1 MARRVKVA
9 FWVSLILPL
18 VALSVLM
25 LRAFDPYTRPVA
37 YTLYA
42 LGWVLFIAALS
53 GSARVRQGVS
63 ERRGAITGWWQTW
76 QRAVITALALGA
88 IGVLGIV
95 LLPVGHSELDELPV
109 TTLAPR
115 IDADLTELEREAG
128 KLNALRARVAPLFA
142 AGNLDNG
149 EAKATLAGAWAGYY
163 DNAVVLDQWVNAY
176 KFFYRI
182 NPIKHEGLNSRSF
195 LIAYTALVLQV
206 RHGLV
211 IVNSVG
217 NNRNLETWLDEA
229 HPEFGLASR
238 SYFQFRQGLTRPDT
252 LTRMNA
258 GFAYLKLLDK
268 AGRLSGDRE
277 QRLVAL
283 AEENYGEAMLALGKE
298 PEVVAD
304 NPLDYFE
311 ATAFLGWFPL
321 QKAIAVGMS
330 EIRTTGRENFV
341 SDADVATAYQKLE
354 PGDVLL
360 ERRNWYLTNVGLPGF
375 WPHAAY
381 YTGSLE
387 DLDKYFTGE
396 DVLQVT
402 EGQPPSQYLKAKFPE
417 AFAKYQANCEHDPCR
432 VIEAVGEG
440 VILNSLEHS
449 ARADYL
455 AALRPKQSKAD
466 KLNSLLRAYSH
477 FGKPY
482 DYDFDFVTDTA
493 IVCSELVYKCVQP
506 VGERQGVT
514 FNLVTTSGRL
524 VLPPN
529 NIIRKFDEEYG
540 KPEAQLDFVLFF
552 DGNEEQQR
560 AIERGVDELR
570 ASWRRPKWD
579 VAQP

>member
-1 MARRVKVA
+1 MARRIKVA

-37 YTLYA
+37 YALYA
-42 LGWVLFIAALS
+42 SGWVLFIVALA
-53 GSARVRQGVS
+53 GSTRVRQGVS
-63 ERRGAITGWWQTW
+63 DRRGAIVSWWQDW
-76 QRAVITALALGA
+76 QRPVITAVALGA
-88 IGVLGIV
+88 IGILGVV
-95 LLPVGHSELDELPV
+95 LLPVGHSNLDELPV
-109 TTLAPR
+109 TILGPR
-115 IDADLTELEREAG
+115 IEKDLGDLEREARQ
-128 KLNALRARVAPLFA
+128 LNAVRARVAPLFA
-142 AGNLDNG
+142 AASLDNG
-149 EAKATLAGAWAGYY
+149 EAKAALAGAWASYY
-163 DNAVVLDQWVNAY
+163 DNAVALDQWVNAY

-182 NPIKHEGLNSRSF
+182 NPLEHEGLNSRAF
-195 LIAYTALVLQV
+195 LIAYTSLVLQV
-206 RHGLV
+206 RHGLTLV
-211 IVNSVG
+211 SSVG

-229 HPEFGLASR
+229 HPELGLNTR

-252 LTRMNA
+252 LMRLNA
-258 GFAYLKLLDK
+258 GFGYLQILDK
-268 AGRLSGDRE
+268 AGRLQGERE
-277 QRLVAL
+277 RRLVEIAT
-283 AEENYGEAMLALGKE
+283 ENYREAMISLGKK

-311 ATAFLGWFPL
+311 ATAFTGWFPL

-341 SDADVATAYQKLE
+341 SEADVATAYKKLE

-381 YTGSLE
+381 YTGSLA
-387 DLDKYFTGE
+387 DLDAYFVGE
-396 DVLQVT
+396 EVT
-402 EGQPPSQYLKAKFPE
+402 AITNGLSLSQYLKEKFP
-417 AFAKYQANCEHDPCR
+417 AVHAKYQANCEHDPCR

-466 KLNSLLRAYSH
+466 KLGSLLRAFGH
-477 FGKPY
+477 FSKPY
-482 DYDFDFVTDTA
+482 DYDFDFITDTA

-506 VGERQGVT
+506 TAEHKGVR

-540 KPEAQLDFVLFF
+540 KPEAELDFVLFF
-552 DGNEEQQR
+552 DGNEEEQR
-560 AIERGVDELR
+560 AIERGAEELR